1 MQVREMHGAQLEKY
15 LLEQKTNMKKMRN
28 LLFILALAVLTFQSC
43 KANQAKSENSTTN
56 EPAVTATQSENPE
69 AAESRSENTE
79 GAAIKLTKAKFLQEI
94 WDYENTPKEW
104 VYKGDKPAII
114 DFYADWCGPCKI
126 ASPILEEIAKEYAGK
141 INVYKVDTEVE
152 RELAAVFGIRGIPA
166 FFYIP
171 MEGNP
176 VPTSGIA
183 RSNEQTKQ
191 MFIDNINKYLLT
203 SN

>member
-1 MQVREMHGAQLEKY
+1 
-15 LLEQKTNMKKMRN
+15 MKN
-28 LLFILALAVLTFQSC
+28 LLFIISIAVITLQSC
-43 KANQAKSENSTTN
+43 NAKQTNQDESAGNTGTVDATISMEKSG
-56 EPAVTATQSENPE
+56 
-69 AAESRSENTE
+69 AEQ
-79 GAAIKLTKAKFLQEI
+79 GAIKLTKEKFLQEI
-94 WDYENTPKEW
+94 WDYENSPKEW
-104 VYKGDKPAII
+104 KFKGDKPVII

-126 ASPILEEIAKEYAGK
+126 ASPILDQIAKEYSGK
-141 INVYKVDTEVE
+141 IKVYKVDTEVE

-171 MEGNP
+171 LQGNP

-191 MFIDNINKYLLT
+191 MFVDNINKYLLT

>member
-1 MQVREMHGAQLEKY
+1 
-15 LLEQKTNMKKMRN
+15 MKN
-28 LLFILALAVLTFQSC
+28 LLFILFIAVFSFQSC
-43 KANQAKSENSTTN
+43 NANQAKNRSIEEKNPVSK
-56 EPAVTATQSENPE
+56 PAVTASQSK
-69 AAESRSENTE
+69 STE
-79 GAAIKLTKAKFLQEI
+79 QVTIKLTKAKFLQEI
-94 WDYENTPKEW
+94 WDYENSPKEW
-104 VYKGDKPAII
+104 KFKGDKPAII

-126 ASPILEEIAKEYAGK
+126 ASPILEEVAKEYAGK
-141 INVYKVDTEVE
+141 INFYKVDTEVE
-152 RELAAVFGIRGIPA
+152 RELAAIFGIRGIPA

-171 MEGNP
+171 MKGNP